1 VKTPSAD
8 LFELIKSLSPQEKKY
23 FKQQSRVYAG
33 ERENTYELLF
43 DAIDEQD
50 RYDEA
55 ALKKKFKGQAF
66 VNQFSVAKNYLYDK
80 ILDALH
86 SQHAEQD
93 DTLNIERM
101 IGRTEILMRRNLM
114 KQALLQYEKTEAKMM
129 EVNALTLLPHLA
141 RQKNLILARILKH
154 FDIDTL
160 IENTKEAAH
169 HAEVLLNYLQYETLD
184 LEVSRFFADSKL
196 LEKKEAREALDKLMQ
211 HSFFTDEKNT
221 LSFRAKHYFTK
232 ANYRY
237 LTVQG
242 KWNEALTVG
251 EKYLSYLEKN
261 ERPTRE
267 WQVTYK
273 GIFIDILEIG
283 LHEHNRALC
292 DKMVKKFEVL
302 ITKDYYNKV
311 SIRQDYFMFM
321 LDYFAEFEI
330 DTKKSLAF
338 YEQHKKW
345 WLEEKHKMDVIV
357 CHRSIFNLL
366 RIHFQAK
373 KWSDCILLLNE
384 QLEMKVL
391 NTAGPRAR
399 IMWLMIQYEIR
410 NMELLKNQSK
420 NVMDW
425 FKKHSTLNEAE
436 RQIILFFEKLSSARD
451 KRELKEKFIGI
462 RNKLSELK
470 NNIGYASYDYR
481 DFENWL
487 ARKIIAL

>member
-1 VKTPSAD
+1 
-8 LFELIKSLSPQEKKY
+8 
-23 FKQQSRVYAG
+23 
-33 ERENTYELLF
+33 
-43 DAIDEQD
+43 
-50 RYDEA
+50 
-55 ALKKKFKGQAF
+55 
-66 VNQFSVAKNYLYDK
+66 
-80 ILDALH
+80 
-86 SQHAEQD
+86 
-93 DTLNIERM
+93 
-101 IGRTEILMRRNLM
+101 
-114 KQALLQYEKTEAKMM
+114 
-129 EVNALTLLPHLA
+129 
-141 RQKNLILARILKH
+141 
-154 FDIDTL
+154 
-160 IENTKEAAH
+160 
-169 HAEVLLNYLQYETLD
+169 
-184 LEVSRFFADSKL
+184 
-196 LEKKEAREALDKLMQ
+196 
-211 HSFFTDEKNT
+211 
-221 LSFRAKHYFTK
+221 
-232 ANYRY
+232 
-237 LTVQG
+237 
-242 KWNEALTVG
+242 
-251 EKYLSYLEKN
+251 
-261 ERPTRE
+261 
-267 WQVTYK
+267 
-273 GIFIDILEIG
+273 
-283 LHEHNRALC
+283 
-292 DKMVKKFEVL
+292 MVKKFEVL

-338 YEQHKKW
+338 YDQHKKW

-436 RQIILFFEKLSSARD
+436 RQIILFFEKLPSARD

-487 ARKIIAL
+487 ARKIIVL